1 MSFRLTE
8 RIIKIKCGQAAYH
21 KGLAYYEAGKVTLL
35 PSEDESPI
43 YDSTVDGNERYQISV
58 EIDQHG
64 DIHAG
69 CTCAEYYASN
79 LYCQHIAAVLIKL
92 QSMEQADAPIG
103 LAPSL
108 LHPYE
113 QQVKT
118 SSRYPSKLTAVHATA
133 IPSAV
138 RDAQLTKNVLDLF
151 SHSPRIA
158 SQVHHRFDTRTV
170 LQVEFICKP
179 VRYGVRK
186 TLLGVELR
194 LGPGRLYI
202 VQQLR
207 EFLERL
213 SRKEAFEFS
222 KHFTYNPEQHSF
234 TPEDDAIL
242 QQLIQIYHYEKMVQE
257 TASPKTLL
265 TSSISGKRMLLI
277 PGFAWESLL
286 PLWTAASHV
295 KLVVNEVTYSGIHV
309 TDEGLPLRFSFDEGD
324 RDKEGYQMSVQG
336 LDELIVLDAYHMVLW
351 EGKLAALPEEHSKR
365 IAGLQDMLEAYHQN
379 QLTIA
384 PAHIESFM
392 EQVVPGLMK
401 LGQVQISQ
409 QISARMV
416 KTSLQARLYLDRIKD
431 RLLASLEFQYGN
443 ITINPLEARLPSQL
457 HDQILIRDGEQEQAI
472 LALMEQVN
480 FAKTESGYFLEDEE
494 SEYDFLYHIVPQLEK
509 WLKVYATTAVKIRL
523 LKLNTPPKVTVNVDE
538 RTEWLEFKFDIDGIP
553 ESHIRKLLKAL
564 EEKRRYYRLPN
575 GALLPL
581 ETDEFQELISFMNET
596 GIRQL
601 DQSSGMLRVPAV
613 RWLHLIDQD
622 LQSRTIK
629 LGKQLRKL
637 LENMRNPDNLDFP
650 IPESLQPVLRDYQQ
664 YGYQWLKT
672 LAHYH
677 FGGILADDMGLGKT
691 VQSIAFLLSV
701 LPEIRK
707 GDEPALI
714 VAPASLVYNWMYEL
728 QKFAPEIRT
737 AIADG
742 PQSERNR
749 LLQDGSKYDVIIT
762 SYPLLRRDIEWYA
775 KQSFHTLIL
784 DEAQMFKNHTTQTA
798 QAVKE
803 IRAVYRFA
811 LTGTPIENHLEE
823 LWSIYDAVFPEL
835 FQSKKAFHDL
845 TREQVARRIRPF
857 LLRRLKRDVLKELP
871 EKIEAI
877 QTSELLDEQKKL
889 YVAYLAKL
897 REETLKHLDHDTLNK
912 NKIKILAG
920 LTRLRQICCHP
931 ALFIEDYKGSSAKF
945 EQLLDVIEE
954 CRSAGKRMLIFS
966 QFTQM
971 LGIISQELAVQGV
984 AHYYLDG
991 STPKAERVEL
1001 CNRFNEGE
1009 RDVFLI
1015 SLKAGGTGLN
1025 LTGADTVIL
1034 YDLWWNPAVEQ
1045 QAADRAYRIGQKK
1058 VVHVIRMITRGT
1070 IEDKMTELQER
1081 KKHMIDEVI
1090 QPGEQALSSLTEEDI
1105 REILEI

>member
-8 RIIKIKCGQAAYH
+8 RILKIKCGQAAYD
-21 KGLAYYEAGKVTLL
+21 KGLTYYEAGKVSLL
-35 PSEDESPI
+35 QSDTESNI
-43 YDSTVDGNERYQISV
+43 YDATVDGHERYQVSV

-69 CTCAEYYASN
+69 CTCAEFYASD
-79 LYCQHIAAVLIKL
+79 LYCQHIAAVLLKI
-92 QSMEQADAPIG
+92 QAMEQQYTPAS

-108 LHPYE
+108 LYPE
-113 QQVKT
+113 PSDTKT
-118 SSRYPSKLTAVHATA
+118 SSRYPSKLSTAAA
-133 IPSAV
+133 IAPAV
-138 RDAQLTKNVLDLF
+138 RDAQITKNVLDLF
-151 SHSPRIA
+151 SHSPRLA
-158 SQVHHRFDTRTV
+158 SQIHHRFDTRTV
-170 LQVEFICKP
+170 LQLEFICKP
-179 VRYGVRK
+179 VRYGARK
-186 TLLGVELR
+186 SLFGIEIR

-213 SRKEAFEFS
+213 SRKESFEFS

-234 TPEDDAIL
+234 LPEDDAIL
-242 QQLIQIYHYEKMVQE
+242 QQLIHVYHYEKMVQE
-257 TASPKTLL
+257 TANPKTLL
-265 TSSISGKRMLLI
+265 TDSISGKRMLLI
-277 PGFAWESLL
+277 PDFAWRTLL
-286 PLWTAASHV
+286 PLLTAAANV
-295 KLVVNEVTYSGIHV
+295 KLVVDQITYSGIYV
-309 TDEGLPLRFSFDEGD
+309 TDEGLPLRFSFDEVNIEED
-324 RDKEGYQMSVQG
+324 GYQMEVQG
-336 LDELIVLDAYHMVLW
+336 LEDLIVMEAYNMVVW
-351 EGKLAALPEEHSKR
+351 DGKLASLPAEYCKR
-365 IAGLQDMLEAYHQN
+365 LAGLQEMLETYHQS
-379 QLTIA
+379 QLRINA
-384 PAHIESFM
+384 SQIESFM

-401 LGQVQISQ
+401 LGQVHISQ
-409 QISARMV
+409 RISERMV

-443 ITINPLEARLPSQL
+443 ITINPLETTQPSHL
-457 HDQILIRDGEQEQAI
+457 HDRILIRDGEKEQAI
-472 LALMEQVN
+472 LGLMEQVN

-494 SEYDFLYHIVPQLEK
+494 SEYDFLYHVVPQLEK

-523 LKLNTPPKVTVNVDE
+523 LKLNTPPKVAVNVDE

-553 ESHIRKLLKAL
+553 ESQIRKLLKAL
-564 EEKRRYYRLPN
+564 EEKRKYYRLPT

-581 ETDEFQELISFMNET
+581 ESEEFQEIIRFMNET

-601 DQSSGMLRVPAV
+601 DKSSDMLRVPAV
-613 RWLHLIDQD
+613 RGLHLIDQD
-622 LQSRTIK
+622 LQSHTIK

-637 LENMRNPDNLDFP
+637 LENMRNPDNLDFSVP
-650 IPESLQPVLRDYQQ
+650 ASLQPVLRDYQQ

-691 VQSIAFLLSV
+691 IQSIAFLLSV
-701 LPEIRK
+701 LPEIRNA
-707 GDEPALI
+707 GEPALI
-714 VAPASLVYNWMYEL
+714 VAPASLVYNWLYEL
-728 QKFAPEIRT
+728 KKFAPEIRA

-742 PQSERNR
+742 PQTERNR
-749 LLQDGSKYDVIIT
+749 LLRDGSNYDVIIT
-762 SYPLLRRDIEWYA
+762 SYPLLRRDIELYE
-775 KQSFHTLIL
+775 KHSFHTLIL
-784 DEAQMFKNHTTQTA
+784 DEAQMFKNHTTLTA

-803 IRAVYRFA
+803 IRAMYRFA

-823 LWSIYDAVFPEL
+823 LWSIYDVVFPAL

-871 EKIEAI
+871 EKIEAV
-877 QTSELLDEQKKL
+877 QTSELLEEQKKL

-897 REETLKHLDHDTLNK
+897 REETLKHLDKDTLNK

-931 ALFIEDYKGSSAKF
+931 GLFIEDYKGSSAKF

-954 CRSAGKRMLIFS
+954 CRGAGKRMLIFS

-971 LGIISQELAVQGV
+971 LGIISQELAVQGI
-984 AHYYLDG
+984 AHFYLDG
-991 STPKAERVEL
+991 STPKAERIEL

-1009 RDVFLI
+1009 RDVFLV

-1090 QPGEQALSSLTEEDI
+1090 QPGEEALSSLTEEDI
-1105 REILEI
+1105 REILDI